1 MFAKITLIQNQMK
14 KVLVIAALLVA
25 GLMSNQAVAQE
36 RMNVV
41 KINPLSLA
49 LSTFNVSYERAI
61 SDSKALQL
69 GVLYTGVSVGDIK
82 YSGVGITPEL
92 RIYLSQGEALDSW
105 HVSPFVRY
113 QNMALTEEVADGSES
128 KATLNSFGLGALVG
142 HQWLL
147 GSSNRI
153 SLDVFLGPSY
163 SFSKVKVETD
173 GEDIGD
179 INGAFDGFGLRTGIT
194 FGVAF

>member
-1 MFAKITLIQNQMK
+1 MK

-25 GLMSNQAVAQE
+25 GFMSNQAVAQE

-69 GVLYTGVSVGDIK
+69 GLLYTGVSLGDTK
-82 YSGVGITPEL
+82 YAGFGITPEL

-113 QNMALTEEVADGSES
+113 QNVTISNETSWDGSTTSS
-128 KATLNSFGLGALVG
+128 KATLNSLGIGALVG

-147 GSSNRI
+147 GSSDRI

-163 SFSKVKVETD
+163 SFSKIEFESD
-173 GEDIGD
+173 GDDVGE
-179 INGAFDGFGLRTGIT
+179 INGAFDGFGIRTGIT
-194 FGVAF
+194 FGIAF